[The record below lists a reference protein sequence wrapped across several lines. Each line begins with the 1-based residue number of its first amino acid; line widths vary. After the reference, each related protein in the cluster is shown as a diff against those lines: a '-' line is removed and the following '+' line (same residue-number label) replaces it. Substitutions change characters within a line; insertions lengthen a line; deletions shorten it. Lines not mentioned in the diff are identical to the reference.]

1 MDQFRAAL
9 GRFLTG
15 ELDFSGLEQSLVDS
29 LASDATVGPQILA
42 LLDELYNGGRL
53 PHQLYAALKK
63 RLLGHVTRPS
73 ERSRPRTPHRRRLL
87 LARDPTTARASG
99 RHRRIVLTR
108 VRKRPV
114 FACRRH
120 HRSVIAQE
128 CGIKPMRPAR

>member
-73 ERSRPRTPHRRRLL
+73 DGTTSAADTASTETAAGAGPDDSTRLRTPSADSTDQGEEKTRFRL
-87 LARDPTTARASG
+87 PQASSG
-99 RHRRIVLTR
+99 GDR
-108 VRKRPV
+108 
-114 FACRRH
+114 
-120 HRSVIAQE
+120 
-128 CGIKPMRPAR
+128 